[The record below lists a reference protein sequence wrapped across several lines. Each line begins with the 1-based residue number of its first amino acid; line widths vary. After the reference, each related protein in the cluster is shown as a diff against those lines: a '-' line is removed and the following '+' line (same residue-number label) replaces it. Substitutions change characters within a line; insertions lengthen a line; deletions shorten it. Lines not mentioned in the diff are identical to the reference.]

1 VQRLQ
6 GVYPTAQIRVTGH
19 SLGAAVA
26 QLTGMRLV
34 RAGIN
39 VDNMINFGMPRVGDK
54 EYAEFSNKTW
64 PNQWRMTHNAD
75 IIPHV
80 PPRDWPFS
88 YHHTIREVYEDKHGN
103 YTICDESGED
113 KHCNDSHTLYTITDH
128 LRYMDQC
135 MGDFCGNCH

>member
-1 VQRLQ
+1 
-6 GVYPTAQIRVTGH
+6 
-19 SLGAAVA
+19 LGAAVA
-26 QLTGMRLV
+26 QLTGMRLM

-39 VDNMINFGMPRVGDK
+39 VDNMINFGMPRVGDAD
-54 EYAEFSNKTW
+54 YASFSNKTW

-88 YHHTIREVYEDKHGN
+88 YSHTATEVYEDKHGN
-103 YTICDESGED
+103 YKICDGSGED
-113 KHCNDSHTLYTITDH
+113 KSCNDSHTLYTITDH

-135 MGDFCGNCH
+135 MGDLCGNCHTKSTMEFLQ